1 MTKKIEDY
9 ELMPESEVSD
19 KNKNIYE
26 KWRNKWRKANEEL
39 FENDPT
45 SAETQLEE
53 YITFKRKSA
62 LKKADDRKEYDEY
75 EKEGKLRE
83 LSEDNFFGRC
93 SWT

>member
-1 MTKKIEDY
+1 MTKKLEDY

-45 SAETQLEE
+45 TAETQLED
-53 YITFKRKSA
+53 YITYKVKILKQMIEKNMMNMKRKV
-62 LKKADDRKEYDEY
+62 
-75 EKEGKLRE
+75 
-83 LSEDNFFGRC
+83 N
-93 SWT
+93 